1 MSQSLAQGRDFLS
14 HHVDQHGGGA
24 TLMGAPVGDTGV
36 LEGGLRGAAG
46 VLKADEAFA
55 AAGGM
60 KDQSGG
66 RRKSR
71 ARKSKKSKSKTKKSR
86 QQRRNRRQSGGCGAA
101 AYGASTM
108 LLDPSA
114 AAKAG
119 TGNFNVLA

>member
-1 MSQSLAQGRDFLS
+1 
-14 HHVDQHGGGA
+14 
-24 TLMGAPVGDTGV
+24 MGAPVGDTGV

-71 ARKSKKSKSKTKKSR
+71 ARKSKKSKKSKKSR
-86 QQRRNRRQSGGCGAA
+86 QQRRNRRQSGGCGSMPA

-119 TGNFNVLA
+119 TGNFNLLA

>member
-1 MSQSLAQGRDFLS
+1 
-14 HHVDQHGGGA
+14 
-24 TLMGAPVGDTGV
+24 MGAPVGDTGV

-71 ARKSKKSKSKTKKSR
+71 ARKSKKSKKSNKSR

-101 AYGASTM
+101 AVGASTM

-114 AAKAG
+114 ATKAG
-119 TGNFNVLA
+119 TGNFNLLA

>member
-1 MSQSLAQGRDFLS
+1 
-14 HHVDQHGGGA
+14 
-24 TLMGAPVGDTGV
+24 MGAPVGDTGV

-71 ARKSKKSKSKTKKSR
+71 ARKSKKSKKTKKSR